1 MLKVLSNLPIKI
13 IVILLAIG
21 FWVFIALQTGKI
33 GNFPADIPIEIKNLN
48 PDLAVALSE
57 QNVVA
62 RISATPAVWQGLTI
76 DNFKAYIDATAKT
89 EGVYQLNVQV
99 SIANQSVELIAI
111 SPPSVL
117 VNIEKNVSQSVSVE
131 MVYDGAPKE
140 NYSVA
145 DFNLTPKTIVA
156 KASPSTFKKIAKHA
170 IVVSLSDA
178 SANFSKIY
186 SIKAFDSANNIVPNV
201 VYEPKE
207 ISADITIGKSSNIKT
222 VGIKPIFTDEIASGY
237 SVQAVTVVPSTIA
250 ISGPATEIASISYI
264 ETNPISLSNKNAD
277 FNIDINIKM
286 PSGVLVVDSIKQVE
300 VAVKIG
306 LLSNEKI
313 ISTNKFMV
321 ENLNGKYQLESTLP
335 SAILIKITGASELL
349 AQVNN
354 NDINVNLNLS
364 LVNTSQKYD
373 VAIKPN
379 DIKLPEG
386 ITLITYSPSVVS
398 VNVTEK

>member
-1 MLKVLSNLPIKI
+1 
-13 IVILLAIG
+13 
-21 FWVFIALQTGKI
+21 
-33 GNFPADIPIEIKNLN
+33 
-48 PDLAVALSE
+48 
-57 QNVVA
+57 
-62 RISATPAVWQGLTI
+62 
-76 DNFKAYIDATAKT
+76 
-89 EGVYQLNVQV
+89 
-99 SIANQSVELIAI
+99 
-111 SPPSVL
+111 
-117 VNIEKNVSQSVSVE
+117 
-131 MVYDGAPKE
+131 
-140 NYSVA
+140 
-145 DFNLTPKTIVA
+145 
-156 KASPSTFKKIAKHA
+156 
-170 IVVSLSDA
+170 
-178 SANFSKIY
+178 
-186 SIKAFDSANNIVPNV
+186 
-201 VYEPKE
+201 
-207 ISADITIGKSSNIKT
+207 
-222 VGIKPIFTDEIASGY
+222 
-237 SVQAVTVVPSTIA
+237 
-250 ISGPATEIASISYI
+250 
-264 ETNPISLSNKNAD
+264 
-277 FNIDINIKM
+277 NIDINIKM

>member
-1 MLKVLSNLPIKI
+1 MFKALSNLPIKI

-21 FWVFIALQTGKI
+21 FWVFIALQAGKI

-62 RISATPAVWQGLTI
+62 RISATPSVWQGLTI
-76 DNFKAYIDATAKT
+76 DDFKAYIDATAKT

-99 SIANQSVELIAI
+99 SIASQSVELIAI

-222 VGIKPIFTDEIASGY
+222 VGIKPIFTDEIVSGY
-237 SVQAVTVVPSTIA
+237 SVQAVTVAPSTIA

-264 ETNPISLSNKNAD
+264 ETSPISLKNQNAD
-277 FNIDINIKM
+277 FSLDINLKV
-286 PSGVLVVDSIKQVE
+286 PSGTMLVDSVKQVA
-300 VAVKIG
+300 VSVKIG

-313 ISTNKFMV
+313 ISTNKFNT
-321 ENLNGKYQLESTLP
+321 ENLNGKYQVESILP
-335 SAILIKITGASELL
+335 SSISIKIIGAPESL
-349 AQVNN
+349 ALVKD
-354 NDINVNLNLS
+354 NDISVKLNLS
-364 LVNTSQKYD
+364 LINTPQKYD
-373 VAIKPN
+373 TTIKPS
-379 DIKLPEG
+379 DIVLPEG
-386 ITLITYSPSVVS
+386 VTPVTYSPSVVS